1 MTSVVSHESVAGAG
15 GAPAPFSLPPA
26 TYQLRF
32 VNAYFDLL
40 LGQYQDLYT
49 ELLVVPTIGTVSTPL
64 THNLLMGAIRVLA
77 LPACVA
83 YALFVIY
90 GIGRL
95 HVNTYV
101 NLARYHSLPKFPA
114 TPWNN
119 RIFAQQGDVVRSVG
133 SFTRFSLAGCPNHN
147 FNLTVSVPALVV
159 GGRDNINVSAGRS
172 RVNH

>member
-1 MTSVVSHESVAGAG
+1 MVPSPGAEN
-15 GAPAPFSLPPA
+15 LPH
-26 TYQLRF
+26 TQ
-32 VNAYFDLL
+32 
-40 LGQYQDLYT
+40 
-49 ELLVVPTIGTVSTPL
+49 
-64 THNLLMGAIRVLA
+64 NLLTGSMEASA

-83 YALFVIY
+83 YALFFIY